1 MAKDIKL
8 LIGGSITQAE
18 KALRELQRTGGDVA
32 HRLERDFAQLGTSS
46 SLAFDQKRQAASN
59 AYERIKRSGIATG
72 DELKRAEKA
81 LGGELARL
89 DEEQYGKRLG
99 LAEKFRANWVKIAA
113 VAGVIAG
120 AGVAAYSLGS
130 KAVEAAAEFETA
142 LTDMGKVTG
151 ESLES
156 IRAKIMALPP
166 ELGSATDLVKGYYQ
180 TISAGVTDPNQAMD
194 LLVTASKAAKAAHV
208 DQGEVIK
215 GLTKVMAGFSGEI
228 KTAAE
233 ASDLLFAIEKVGQT
247 SFAELVPIIGDIA
260 SLSKQAAVS
269 QFEMGAMMSQLTQT
283 AGSTSQAAT
292 QYRAIL
298 MGLIKPTKDM
308 SEALGAMGFKSGQ
321 VAIESKGLAG
331 TLQGLEQYAKASGI
345 GMGKLFE
352 SSEALVGLGPQLSGQ
367 FQGYTAALKE
377 MEASA
382 GGTDKAFN
390 EWKGTFAAVK
400 EAFDNSL
407 GKALITLGK
416 ELAPEVMKAMQGV
429 TSWIT
434 ENQGT
439 IVEFAKTIGSTVA
452 WVGEQIASLMSQM
465 NTTRQW
471 YEAYKNDQIGFFE
484 WAFTGNDAAA
494 QQLSS
499 MRSGQLQSSHSA
511 MDFSQPL
518 FPDMSYAVGTR
529 YVPATGLYQLH
540 RGEEV
545 RTRGEVAAASPSAA
559 GITIQGGISISLPNV
574 TRADQ
579 QSARELARAL
589 WPELQSLGGRY
600 RTA

>member
-8 LIGGSITQAE
+8 LIGGSVERAE
-18 KALRELQRTGGDVA
+18 KALRELQRTGSDVS
-32 HRLERDFAQLGTSS
+32 HLLERDFKQLGTTS
-46 SLAFDQKRQAASN
+46 SLAFDQKRQAAQS
-59 AYERIKRSGIATG
+59 AYERIRKSGITTG

-81 LGGELARL
+81 LGSELARL
-89 DEEQYGKRLG
+89 DEEQYGKRLS
-99 LAEKFRANWVKIAA
+99 LADKFRANWVKIAA

-120 AGVAAYSLGS
+120 AGVAAYSLGK
-130 KAVEAAAEFETA
+130 KAVDEYQQFETA
-142 LTDMGKVTG
+142 LTDLGKVTG
-151 ESLES
+151 ENLDQVRE
-156 IRAKIMALPP
+156 KIMALPP
-166 ELGSATDLVKGYYQ
+166 ELGSATDLVEGYYQ
-180 TISAGVTDPNQAMD
+180 AISAGVTDPKKAMD
-194 LLVTASKAAKAAHV
+194 LLTTAAKAAKAAHV
-208 DQGEVIK
+208 DQGETIK
-215 GLTKVMAGFSGEI
+215 GLTKLMAGFSGEI
-228 KTAAE
+228 KTATE

-247 SFAELVPIIGDIA
+247 SFAELVPVIGDIA

-269 QFEMGAMMSQLTQT
+269 QYEMGAMMSQLTQT

-292 QYRAIL
+292 QYRAVL

-308 SEALGAMGFKSGQ
+308 QAALKEMGFESGQ
-321 VAIESKGLAG
+321 AAVESLGLSG
-331 TLQGLEQYAKASGI
+331 TLQGLEQYARASGI

-367 FQGYTAALKE
+367 FRGYNDALKE

-382 GGTDKAFN
+382 GATDQAFSD
-390 EWKGTFAAVK
+390 WKGTFAAIK

-429 TSWIT
+429 TDWIT
-434 ENQGT
+434 NNQST
-439 IVEFAKTIGSTVA
+439 IVEFARTVGSIVA
-452 WVGEQIASLMSQM
+452 WTGEQIAGLMSQM

-471 YEAYKNDQIGFFE
+471 FQAYQNDQIGFFE

-494 QQLSS
+494 SK
-499 MRSGQLQSSHSA
+499 LQSLQPQPSITA
-511 MDFSQPL
+511 RADGPL
-518 FPDMSYAVGTR
+518 FGGSGSYAVGTR
-529 YVPATGLYQLH
+529 YVPRTGFYQLH

-545 RTRGEVAAASPSAA
+545 RTRGEAARTREAA
-559 GITIQGGISISLPNV
+559 GQSITIQGGISISLPAV

-579 QSARELARAL
+579 SSARELARAIL
-589 WPELQSLGGRY
+589 PELQALGTRY

>member
-99 LAEKFRANWVKIAA
+99 LAEKFRANWVKIAG
-113 VAGVIAG
+113 AGLAAG
-120 AGVAAYSLGS
+120 AAAIGIGS
-130 KAVEAAAEFETA
+130 KAVGEFAEFETA
-142 LTDMGKVTG
+142 LTDMGKVTD
-151 ESLES
+151 EPLEQIS
-156 IRAKIMALPP
+156 RKIMALPP

-194 LLVTASKAAKAAHV
+194 MLVTASKAAKAAHV
-208 DQGEVIK
+208 DQGDVIK

-228 KTAAE
+228 KTATE
-233 ASDLLFAIEKVGQT
+233 ASDLLFAMEKAGQT
-247 SFAELVPIIGDIA
+247 SFAELVPIIGDVA
-260 SLSKQAAVS
+260 SLSKQAGAN
-269 QFEMGAMMSQLTQT
+269 QYEMGSMMARLTQT
-283 AGSTSQAAT
+283 AGSTSQAST

-308 SEALGAMGFKSGQ
+308 TDALEAMGFKSGSAA
-321 VAIESKGLAG
+321 VESKGLSG
-331 TLQGLEQYAKASGI
+331 TLEGVQKYAEASGL
-345 GMGKLFE
+345 GMGKFFE
-352 SSEALVGLGPQLSGQ
+352 SSEALIGLGPQLADDFGA
-367 FQGYTAALKE
+367 YNNVLKD
-377 MEASA
+377 MEKSA
-382 GGTDKAFN
+382 GSTDKAFDA
-390 EWKGTFAAVK
+390 WKGTFAAVK
-400 EAFDNSL
+400 EAFDNTLS
-407 GKALITLGK
+407 KALISLGK
-416 ELAPEVMKAMQGV
+416 ELAPMVIEAMKGITTWVDENKEGLLSFFKGLGDVISGIKTAISWVVDGV
-429 TSWIT
+429 KLAA
-434 ENQGT
+434 EGAA
-439 IVEFAKTIGSTVA
+439 EL
-452 WVGEQIASLMSQM
+452 SL
-465 NTTRQW
+465 RW
-471 YEAYKNDQIGFFE
+471 
-484 WAFTGNDAAA
+484 DAALGGDFGRA
-494 QQLSS
+494 FSS
-499 MRSGQLQSSHSA
+499 ESLGGASITDRSDG
-511 MDFSQPL
+511 PL
-518 FPDMSYAVGTR
+518 FPTSSYAVGTR

-574 TRADQ
+574 TSADQ

>member
-8 LIGGSITQAE
+8 LIGGSISQAE
-18 KALRELQRTGGDVA
+18 KALRELQRTGGEVA

-46 SLAFDQKRQAASN
+46 SLAFDQKRQAASS
-59 AYERIKRSGIATG
+59 AYERIKQSGIATG

-81 LGGELARL
+81 LGSELAKI
-89 DEEQYGKRLG
+89 DEDQYGKRLS

-113 VAGVIAG
+113 VAGAIAG

-130 KAVEAAAEFETA
+130 KAVAEAAEFETA
-142 LTDMGKVTG
+142 LVDMGKVTG

-166 ELGSATDLVKGYYQ
+166 ELGSATELMRGYYQ
-180 TISAGVTDPNQAMD
+180 VISAGVTDPNKAME
-194 LLVTASKAAKAAHV
+194 LLVTASKAAKSAHV
-208 DQGEVIK
+208 DQSEVIK

-308 SEALGAMGFKSGQ
+308 GEALGAMGFQSGQ
-321 VAIESKGLAG
+321 AAIESKGLAG

-367 FQGYTAALKE
+367 FQGYTSALKE
-377 MEASA
+377 MESSA
-382 GGTDKAFN
+382 GGTDRAFSA
-390 EWKGTFAAVK
+390 WSGTFEAVK
-400 EAFDNSL
+400 AAFDNSL
-407 GKALITLGK
+407 GKALITLGR
-416 ELAPEVMKAMQGV
+416 ELTPEVIKAMQGV
-429 TSWIT
+429 TTWIN

-471 YEAYKNDQIGFFE
+471 YEAYKSDQIGFFD

-499 MRSGQLQSSHSA
+499 MRAGQMQSSHSA

-518 FPDMSYAVGTR
+518 FPGYAVGTR

-545 RTRGEVAAASPSAA
+545 RTRGEAA
-559 GITIQGGISISLPNV
+559 GSQQGGQSITIQGGINITLPGV

-579 QSARELARAL
+579 SSARELARAI
-589 WPELQSLGGRY
+589 WPELQAFQMRT